1 MVWDTLNDICP
12 SGLVGRYRAS
22 LHKKYVSR
30 FVACC
35 TGDGEADRP
44 VPLKVEVIQLND
56 ADAKS
61 PRLLLDSVPSVT
73 TATVTKYGQ

>member
-1 MVWDTLNDICP
+1 MWWDTHNDMCRV
-12 SGLVGRYRAS
+12 LAGRYRAS

-35 TGDGEADRP
+35 TGDGETDRP
-44 VPLKVEVIQLND
+44 VPLKVEVIQHNE
-56 ADAKS
+56 ADASTS
-61 PRLLLDSVPSVT
+61 PRSLLDSVPSVT